1 MIDQVLIHIK
11 SGRGGDGAISGRHEK
26 FIPRGGPDGGDGG
39 KGGSVILRGDSNENT
54 LLRFRYKRVYEAG
67 YGGNGSSVK
76 KHGSDGRDVIILV
89 PVGTQIWDE
98 EDILLGDV
106 TENGQEFVAAM
117 GGKGGYGNVKYAS
130 STNQF
135 PVIAQSGEEGIERDL
150 RLELKLIADV
160 GIIGAPNAGK
170 SSLITYL
177 TAATPKIADYP
188 FTTLEPVLGV
198 VEHRAID
205 FVMVDIPGIVEGA
218 NQGIGLGHEFLRHV
232 ERTKVLIH
240 LIDGSGEDPSGEFRK
255 ITEELRL
262 FDEGLVLK
270 PVLLAINKIDLEEVR
285 VLLDDILESMGDKK
299 SKFHVI
305 SAVTGEGVGDLMDE
319 VVQTLGS
326 SELEKSRSFTPL
338 LKHKEHINP
347 SLISQPV
354 VDVSSIENIPVLR
367 PVPRMRGVSVHI
379 EDDVFI
385 VESPGGGR
393 IADRIDYE
401 DWMARMQF
409 YKHLQKTGVV
419 KALEEAG
426 IQQGDTVRIGAVEWD
441 WD

>member
-26 FIPRGGPDGGDGG
+26 FVPRGGPDGGDGG

-106 TENGQEFVAAM
+106 TENGQEFVAAV

-135 PVIAQSGEEGIERDL
+135 PVIAQSGEEGIERDI

-270 PVLLAINKIDLEEVR
+270 PVLLAINKVDLEEVR

-299 SKFHVI
+299 LGFHVI

-319 VVQTLGS
+319 VVQILGS
-326 SELEKSRSFTPL
+326 SELEKSRSFPPL
-338 LKHKEHINP
+338 SKHKEHINP

-367 PVPRMRGVSVHI
+367 PVPRTRGVSVHV

-385 VESPGGGR
+385 VESPGVGR

>member
-11 SGRGGDGAISGRHEK
+11 SGQGGDGAISGRHEK
-26 FIPRGGPDGGDGG
+26 FVPRGGPEGGAGR
-39 KGGSVILRGDSNENT
+39 KGGSVIFMGDSNENT
-54 LLRFRYKRVYEAG
+54 LLRFRYKRVYAAG
-67 YGGNGSSVK
+67 NGGNGASAK
-76 KHGSDGRDVIILV
+76 KHGSDGRDVIIKV
-89 PVGTQIWDE
+89 PVGTQIWGE
-98 EDILLGDV
+98 EDLLIGDI
-106 TENGQEFVAAM
+106 TENGQELIAAI
-117 GGKGGYGNVKYAS
+117 GGSGGYGNVKYAS

-135 PVIAQSGEEGIERDL
+135 PVIAQSGEEGVQRAI

-205 FVMVDIPGIVEGA
+205 FVMVDIPGIIEGA

-240 LIDGSGEDPSGEFRK
+240 LVDGSGEDPSGEFRK

-270 PVLLAINKIDLEEVR
+270 PVLFAINKIDLDEVR
-285 VLLDDILESMGDKK
+285 ILLDDILESMGDKRFR
-299 SKFHVI
+299 FHVI
-305 SAVTGEGVGDLMDE
+305 SAVTGEGVGDMMDA
-319 VVQTLGS
+319 VVQILVS
-326 SELEKSRSFTPL
+326 SELDKSRSFPPL
-338 LKHKEHINP
+338 SQRAEHVKP
-347 SLISQPV
+347 STISQPV
-354 VDVSSIENIPVLR
+354 VDVSSIDNIPVLR
-367 PVPRMRGVSVHI
+367 PVPRQRGVAVHV
-379 EDDVFI
+379 ENDVFV
-385 VESPGGGR
+385 VESPGVGR

-426 IQQGDTVRIGAVEWD
+426 IQHGDTVRIGAVEWD

>member
-26 FIPRGGPDGGDGG
+26 FVPRGGPDGGDGG

-188 FTTLEPVLGV
+188 FTTLAPVLGV

-240 LIDGSGEDPSGEFRK
+240 LVDGSGEDPSGEFRK

-305 SAVTGEGVGDLMDE
+305 SAVTGEGVRDLMDE

-338 LKHKEHINP
+338 LKPKEYINP

-385 VESPGGGR
+385 VESPGVGR